1 MRSPRFL
8 LYLILSVLL
17 FCPPVHAAESPVSLD
32 KVIVALKPD
41 KDPDRMLAE
50 RAALSDLLSKEFG
63 KPVEVIVPTSAAVIT
78 EGLKNGTIDIAHVSA
93 TEMVIIRDAGAGDLL
108 LVGERDGLASYKSYW
123 VSLADK
129 PYASVEDL
137 RGKPIAF
144 SSRTSTSGYLIPMV
158 DLRDRGLITGADAEE
173 FFGKGNVV
181 FGSGYVSAVERVLRG
196 EVEAA
201 AVSYYVLDEGNYLT
215 DEQRAKLKKVT
226 EQGPVP
232 THVIA
237 VSSKLS
243 EADRAV
249 LKAGLID
256 LKKSATETSNAV
268 FSADLIEVDADTH
281 LAPVEKALTLLGQ
294 RK

>member
-8 LYLILSVLL
+8 FYLILSVLL
-17 FCPPVHAAESPVSLD
+17 FCPTVRAAETTLSNE

-50 RAALSDLLSKEFG
+50 RAALSDLLGKEFG

-93 TEMVIIRDAGAGDLL
+93 TEMVTIRDAGAGDLL

-123 VSLADK
+123 VSLAEK
-129 PYASVEDL
+129 PYTSVEDL

-226 EQGPVP
+226 DQGPVP

-243 EADRAV
+243 DADKAV
-249 LKAGLID
+249 LKAGLIN
-256 LKKSATETSNAV
+256 LKNSATETSNAV
-268 FSADLIEVDADTH
+268 FSADLIETDADSH
-281 LAPVEKALTLLGQ
+281 LAPVENALTLLGQ

>member
-1 MRSPRFL
+1 MRRTTL
-8 LYLILSVLL
+8 VLSLVLATSA
-17 FCPPVHAAESPVSLD
+17 FGTGPVFARAVSME

-50 RAALSDLLSKEFG
+50 RQALAEVLGKEFG

-78 EGLKNGTIDIAHVSA
+78 EGLKNGTIDLAHVSA
-93 TEMVIIRDAGAGDLL
+93 TETVTIRDAGAGDVL
-108 LVGERDGLASYKSYW
+108 LVGERDGVASYKSYW
-123 VSLADK
+123 VSLAEK
-129 PYASVEDL
+129 PYNSVEDL
-137 RGKPIAF
+137 RGKAIAF

-158 DLRDRGLITGADAEE
+158 DLLDRRLITGADAEE

-215 DEQRAKLKKVT
+215 EDQRKLLKKVT

-237 VSSKLS
+237 VSSRVS
-243 EADRAV
+243 PEDRAI
-249 LKAGLID
+249 LKTGLMN

-281 LAPVEKALTLLGQ
+281 LAPVEKALSLLGQ